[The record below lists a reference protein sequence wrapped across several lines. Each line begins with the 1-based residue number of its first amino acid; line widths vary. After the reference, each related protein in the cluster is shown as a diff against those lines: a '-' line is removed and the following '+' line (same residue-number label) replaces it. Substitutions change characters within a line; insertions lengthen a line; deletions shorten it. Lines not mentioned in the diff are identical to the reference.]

1 MEMTINGQT
10 FYEMPTMCGTCPF
23 FLAER
28 EDTMGFCTCFN
39 KHKSRWANV
48 PKRCKELVEKGFQ
61 IGGDLVIVIKE

>member
-1 MEMTINGQT
+1 MTINGQT

-23 FLAER
+23 FLAGR

-48 PKRCKELVEKGFQ
+48 PKRCKELFEKCFQ

>member
-1 MEMTINGQT
+1 MTINGQT

-23 FLAER
+23 FLAGR

-48 PKRCKELVEKGFQ
+48 PKRCKELFDKAFKL
-61 IGGDLVIVIKE
+61 GGDLVIVIKE